1 MVSFFLFGTFG
12 SVLTFTVFCSPL
24 FCVLWMFVVGSE
36 EHALQWKYCLKKY
49 VDHAGLTEVLNM
61 DFLTDEE
68 ED

>member
-1 MVSFFLFGTFG
+1 MNYCNML
-12 SVLTFTVFCSPL
+12 
-24 FCVLWMFVVGSE
+24 LWLFVVGSE

-68 ED
+68 ETD

>member
-1 MVSFFLFGTFG
+1 MFDFYCILLTLITCMYCYY
-12 SVLTFTVFCSPL
+12 VL
-24 FCVLWMFVVGSE
+24 LWLIAVGSE